1 MASFLIKYVG
11 PDGRELRHSE
21 IASSR
26 EQAISQAAQAG
37 IPEAI
42 IQKVTPDFLGTLRMK
57 LFEKR
62 FPTNQQVLTLVTLAS
77 KLESGK
83 TPGRA
88 IREAVDF
95 EEIDITQA
103 QMDACELPSD
113 YLKLLR
119 FDETAV
125 LLAEAG
131 DSAGNLSEALHRA
144 AKVMR
149 DREISRKEFAKPLK
163 MATINFVAGTLAAIG
178 FPLFGGTMLHK
189 FIYEQKFPITPNAAS
204 KTLMFLNSFY
214 QDYWPLV
221 IGVFAVIFIFRARVW
236 KTVRDWPFFS
246 LFSNRSRVR
255 RGLDFI
261 QSYNLLS
268 ASGYTNP
275 QIFKFMMERASGS
288 QIAIYQ
294 QAHEKLKAGRELG
307 GVFDNAEW
315 PKIIGQNLSGFE
327 EQGVD
332 ARKRV
337 LENLINAL
345 SAIFTDYSERIAGLF
360 SKIALLVIMTSIML
374 FALGFYIPMVTVK
387 VSM

>member
-1 MASFLIKYVG
+1 MASFLIKYIG
-11 PDGRELRHSE
+11 PDGHVLHHSE
-21 IASSR
+21 IASTR
-26 EQAISQAAQAG
+26 EQAISQAGQSG
-37 IPEAI
+37 IPEGI
-42 IQKVTPDFLGTLRMK
+42 IQSVQPDLLGGLRRI

-62 FPTNQQVLTLVTLAS
+62 YPTNQQVLSLVTLAS

-88 IREAVDF
+88 IREAVDY
-95 EEIDITQA
+95 EEIGITKA
-103 QMDACELPSD
+103 QMDACEVPSD
-113 YLKLLR
+113 YFKVLR
-119 FDETAV
+119 FDETAI

-131 DSAGNLSEALHRA
+131 DSSGNLSDALHRA
-144 AKVMR
+144 ADVMR
-149 DREISRKEFAKPLK
+149 EREKSRKEFAKPLK
-163 MATINFVAGTLAAIG
+163 MAMINFVAGTLAAIG

-189 FIYEQKFPITPNAAS
+189 FIYEQKFPITPTFAS

-214 QDYWPLV
+214 QEYWPFILV
-221 IGVFAVIFIFRARVW
+221 AIAVIFVFRSRVW
-236 KTVRDWPFFS
+236 MAVRDWPFFT
-246 LFSNRSRVR
+246 LFNNRARVR

-275 QIFKFMMERASGS
+275 QIFKFMMERAKGA
-288 QIAIYQ
+288 QIAVFQ
-294 QAHEKLKAGRELG
+294 QAYERLKEGRELG
-307 GVFDNAEW
+307 AVFDNAEW

-337 LENLINAL
+337 LDNLINAL
-345 SAIFTDYSERIAGLF
+345 SAIFTDYSERIAALF
-360 SKIALLVIMTSIML
+360 SKIALIVIMTSILL